1 MQLAAHVLLLKVLKF
16 VVRTVAYFYR
26 IYTNFIQPSTTFF
39 AVYFAWVQKTLLYEE
54 QNFKLYKF
62 KTTKKPLN
70 FYAGVLFFTDPD
82 TETVHDNMYQIIVE
96 LVGVVELT

>member
-1 MQLAAHVLLLKVLKF
+1 MWYVLLLKVLKL
-16 VVRTVAYFYR
+16 VVRAVTYIYR

-54 QNFKLYKF
+54 QNFKSSSQYRDHVL

-70 FYAGVLFFTDPD
+70 FCTSVLFLTNPD
-82 TETVHDNMYQIIVE
+82 TETVHDNMYQII
-96 LVGVVELT
+96 

>member
-16 VVRTVAYFYR
+16 VVHTVAYIYR

-54 QNFKLYKF
+54 QNFKSSSQYRDHVLR
-62 KTTKKPLN
+62 TTKKPLN
-70 FYAGVLFFTDPD
+70 FYATVLFFTDPD
-82 TETVHDNMYQIIVE
+82 TETVHDNMYQII
-96 LVGVVELT
+96 

>member
-1 MQLAAHVLLLKVLKF
+1 MLKF
-16 VVRTVAYFYR
+16 VVRAVAHIYR

-54 QNFKLYKF
+54 QNFKSSSQYRDPVL

-70 FYAGVLFFTDPD
+70 FCTSVLFFTNAD
-82 TETVHDNMYQIIVE
+82 TETVHDNMYQII
-96 LVGVVELT
+96 